1 MARKEK
7 PLFPII
13 DRPTPI
19 IDRLRKTIEPAEE
32 SLLKD
37 YSWLAT
43 WGSLALALGA
53 MAVAR
58 SS

>member
-1 MARKEK
+1 MRKEK

-19 IDRLRKTIEPAEE
+19 MDRLRKTVEPAEG

-37 YSWLAT
+37 YSWAAT
-43 WGSLALALGA
+43 WVSLALAVTA
-53 MAVAR
+53 IAATR
-58 SS
+58 